1 MCHTLLTH
9 PHPSTTQFVR
19 VRGASD
25 EHRHAIL
32 LALVARTFRK
42 RTLVF
47 CNTKV
52 RPLAFVVVWTL
63 FGGSPLRR
71 GDRRGFVPTSY
82 HATTHPFT
90 PKKNAH

>member
-1 MCHTLLTH
+1 MYSTRNTH
-9 PHPSTTQFVR
+9 AKQFVR

-52 RPLAFVVVWTL
+52 KACLVCFVGFCACL
-63 FGGSPLRR
+63 L
-71 GDRRGFVPTSY
+71 RGFVFVGCLM
-82 HATTHPFT
+82 ADRLI
-90 PKKNAH
+90 

>member
-1 MCHTLLTH
+1 
-9 PHPSTTQFVR
+9 

-32 LALVARTFRK
+32 LALVGRTFRK

-52 RPLAFVVVWTL
+52 QLASVQF
-63 FGGSPLRR
+63 
-71 GDRRGFVPTSY
+71 
-82 HATTHPFT
+82 PF
-90 PKKNAH
+90 